1 MDEVTSEHICVASAT
16 NPVFSPET
24 DWAQTQSKLIRPLFQ
39 NKSGGGPL
47 LPLNFQML
55 LVTLRKKFPNPLTG
69 TQCSPTACPTSALSS
84 CPGDHHCW
92 ATSFR
97 KCSPFGLD

>member
-39 NKSGGGPL
+39 NKSGGG
-47 LPLNFQML
+47 
-55 LVTLRKKFPNPLTG
+55 
-69 TQCSPTACPTSALSS
+69 
-84 CPGDHHCW
+84 
-92 ATSFR
+92 ATSPL
-97 KCSPFGLD
+97 KLPNAPCHSQKKIPKPLDGNPVFPYRMSHLCPELVPR